1 MTPIKHSSG
10 MRKNASILSGRSLA
24 HRAVS
29 TRAQRGVSLIEI
41 LITLLVLAVGLLG
54 LAALQGF
61 SLQAGQISYYRTQAT
76 NVGYEVV
83 DFARA
88 NRSRITQGVLQSV
101 AEGLSARHLP
111 AGDATVT
118 YDAANG
124 DISVLVSWLDDRTA
138 ETQEMADFTLESR
151 I

>member
-1 MTPIKHSSG
+1 MKSITPSG
-10 MRKNASILSGRSLA
+10 ASCRRAPSSLA
-24 HRAVS
+24 FCRRAIAL
-29 TRAQRGVSLIEI
+29 RAQRGVSLIEI

-61 SLQAGQISYYRTQAT
+61 SLQAGQVSYYRTQAT

-88 NRSRITQGVLQSV
+88 NRSRITQGVLQNI
-101 AEGLSARHLP
+101 AEDLSGRHLP

-118 YDAANG
+118 YAPTNG

-138 ETQEMADFTLESR
+138 ETQETASFTLESR

>member
-1 MTPIKHSSG
+1 MKTSNLSDAARGRTPSSLNFC
-10 MRKNASILSGRSLA
+10 R
-24 HRAVS
+24 RAIAL
-29 TRAQRGVSLIEI
+29 RAQRGVSLIEI

-61 SLQAGQISYYRTQAT
+61 SLQAGQVSYYRTQAT

-88 NRSRITQGVLQSV
+88 NRSRITQGVLQTV
-101 AEGLSARHLP
+101 AEDLSERHLP

-118 YDAANG
+118 YDATDG
-124 DISVLVSWLDDRTA
+124 DITVLVSWLDDRTA

>member
-1 MTPIKHSSG
+1 MNSTNLPG
-10 MRKNASILSGRSLA
+10 ASRGSVRSAPTFLR
-24 HRAVS
+24 RAI
-29 TRAQRGVSLIEI
+29 TLRAQRGVSLIEI

-61 SLQAGQISYYRTQAT
+61 SLQAGQVSYYRTQAT

-101 AEGLSARHLP
+101 AEDLSERHLP

-118 YDAANG
+118 YDATNG